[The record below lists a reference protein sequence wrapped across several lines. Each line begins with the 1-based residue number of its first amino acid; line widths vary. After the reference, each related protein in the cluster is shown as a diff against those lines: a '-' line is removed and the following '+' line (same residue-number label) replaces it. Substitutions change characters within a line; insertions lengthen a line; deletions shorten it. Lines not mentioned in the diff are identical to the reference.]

1 MTTLK
6 IVVKGKYHTG
16 NVIHQCFLSNVSP
29 VPKMDI
35 LDDTKNVKNLL
46 EEFNEQDAV
55 IVVRASLGSGVN
67 VDLDLNCRM
76 MADGGHIKISPDK
89 STVSLVG
96 DIDAQFSVD
105 IDLDTEKQFKKAYSK
120 STLKFYITRLGAKKD
135 TAEPYSFSHLMGV
148 IKGGDWDNDDSWP
161 TVIRFESDIFT
172 KKTAV
177 KAASLIKIP
186 VKAKSK
192 IAIAKDK
199 LDAVKSA
206 LATGIVTR
214 VGLSIPGGGN
224 SFFVKQEDWQGKA
237 NFAIKGN
244 SLVVDID
251 AFIQIEIDSW
261 MRKYKAKSPFN
272 VDLECILD
280 VNSELH
286 YFGEQDEAGFFT
298 PIKAGAVSL

>member
-16 NVIHQCFLSNVSP
+16 NAIHQYFLPKVSP

-35 LDDTKNVKNLL
+35 LDDSKNVKKLL
-46 EEFNEQDAV
+46 EEFDEQDAV
-55 IVVRASLGSGVN
+55 VVVRASLGSGVN

-76 MADGGHIKISPDK
+76 MTDGGHIKISPDK
-89 STVSLVG
+89 SAVSLVG
-96 DIDAQFSVD
+96 DMNAQFSGDVD
-105 IDLDTEKQFKKAYSK
+105 SDTEKQLKKAYSK
-120 STLKFYITRLGAKKD
+120 STLKFYITKLGAKKD
-135 TAEPYSFSHLMGV
+135 SAEPYSFSHLMGV
-148 IKGGDWDNDDSWP
+148 IKDGDWDNADSWP
-161 TVIRFESDIFT
+161 TVISFESDIFT

-186 VKAKSK
+186 VRSKSK

-206 LATGIVTR
+206 LATGVVTR

-244 SLVVDID
+244 SLIVDID
-251 AFIQIEIDSW
+251 AFIHMEIDSW
-261 MRKYKAKSPFN
+261 MKKYKAKSPFN
-272 VDLECILD
+272 VDLEGILD
-280 VNSELH
+280 MNSELH
-286 YFGEQDEAGFFT
+286 YFGEQDEAGFFP
-298 PIKAGAVSL
+298 PIKAGEASL